1 MATLALLGVWSSPA
15 SAANALPDASFGVF
29 PSNPVS
35 GQTVRLVSYACDPD
49 GYLFDQV
56 WDLDGDGLFD
66 DAFGREVTTTFDAG
80 SHTVGHQASDL
91 TGAEATSSQLVE
103 VAPGQGESLI
113 PPPFNP
119 PLLSPSLV
127 IRLAGRLTE
136 RGAFVR
142 LLTVDAP
149 VCSRATLRCRGRG
162 CPVRRAT
169 RVFGRRPIHFRA
181 IERKRLRAGVQ
192 LEVLVSKRDRIG
204 KYTRFRIRRNRAPAR
219 FDTCLRFGDQTGSAC
234 PAG

>member
-1 MATLALLGVWSSPA
+1 M
-15 SAANALPDASFGVF
+15 
-29 PSNPVS
+29 
-35 GQTVRLVSYACDPD
+35 
-49 GYLFDQV
+49 
-56 WDLDGDGLFD
+56 
-66 DAFGREVTTTFDAG
+66 
-80 SHTVGHQASDL
+80 
-91 TGAEATSSQLVE
+91 
-103 VAPGQGESLI
+103 
-113 PPPFNP
+113 
-119 PLLSPSLV
+119 

-136 RGAFVR
+136 RGARIR

-169 RVFGRRPIHFRA
+169 RVFGRKPIHFRA
-181 IERKRLRAGVQ
+181 IERKRLRAGVR